1 MAGKRRTKKCAAFP
15 GGVAVVTDSTASLD
29 PVDAEREGIAVVP
42 LSVIVG
48 ADTYTE
54 GDDASA
60 DIIAAALKDFVPV
73 STSRPNPDEFAE
85 VYQRLAK
92 QGATAIVSVHLSSRM
107 SGTLDSAMLAAK
119 RSPVPV
125 SVVDSRQVGLA
136 TGFAAGLAAR
146 ARGEGVSAEDVAEVA
161 RVAGQASTALI
172 YVDTLE
178 YLRRGGRV
186 NAVGALIGSA
196 LAVKPL
202 LTITDGLVV
211 PLEKV
216 RTSGKAIARME
227 TLAAEAAEQHAS
239 FDIGVQHLANAQVAE
254 QLAERL
260 AKRLDVDSV
269 PVDEVG
275 AVIGAHVGPGTVAVT
290 ITPH

>member
-1 MAGKRRTKKCAAFP
+1 MAARRRTKKSAAFL

-29 PVDAEREGIAVVP
+29 PADAEREGIAVVP

-54 GDDASA
+54 GVDASA

-73 STSRPNPDEFAE
+73 STSRPNPDEFLE
-85 VYQRLAK
+85 VYEELAK
-92 QGATAIVSVHLSSRM
+92 QGATSIVSVHLSSRM

-146 ARGEGVSAEDVAEVA
+146 ARGEDVSAEDVAEVA

-227 TLAAEAAEQHAS
+227 TLAAEAAEQHDA

-260 AKRLDVDSV
+260 AKRLDLESV
-269 PVDEVG
+269 AVDEVG
-275 AVIGAHVGPGTVAVT
+275 AVIGAHVGPGTLAVT

>member
-1 MAGKRRTKKCAAFP
+1 MTGKRRTKKSAAFP

-29 PVDAEREGIAVVP
+29 PADAEREGIAVVP

-54 GDDASA
+54 GVDASA

-85 VYQRLAK
+85 VYQGLAR
-92 QGATAIVSVHLSSRM
+92 QGATSIVSVHLSSRM
-107 SGTLDSAMLAAK
+107 SGTADSAMLAAK

-146 ARGEGVSAEDVAEVA
+146 ARGEDRSPEDVSEVA
-161 RVAGQASTALI
+161 RAAGQASTALI

-227 TLAAEAAEQHAS
+227 ALAAAAAEQHGS
-239 FDIGVQHLANAQVAE
+239 FDIGVQHLANDQVAT

-260 AKRLDVDSV
+260 AKRLDLESI

>member
-1 MAGKRRTKKCAAFP
+1 MAARRRKKAVAFP
-15 GGVAVVTDSTASLD
+15 GGVAVVTDSTASLSAA
-29 PVDAEREGIAVVP
+29 DAEREGVAVVP

-48 ADTYTE
+48 ADAYTE
-54 GDDASA
+54 GVDASA
-60 DIIAAALKDFVPV
+60 EIIAAALKDFVPV

-85 VYQRLAK
+85 VYERLAAE
-92 QGATAIVSVHLSSRM
+92 GATSIVSVHLSSRM

-146 ARGEGVSAEDVAEVA
+146 ARGADVAPETVAEVA
-161 RVAGQASTALI
+161 RTAGAGSTALI

-186 NAVGALIGSA
+186 NALGALIGSA
-196 LAVKPL
+196 LAVKPI

-216 RTSGKAIARME
+216 RTSGKAIARIE
-227 TLAAEAAEQHAS
+227 TLAAEAAEGLDAY
-239 FDIGVQHLANAQVAE
+239 DIGVQHLANEPVAR
-254 QLAERL
+254 QLADRL
-260 AKRLDVDSV
+260 AQRLERDDV